1 MNPVMNP
8 GLPFIYSSTNDLQNL
23 SHLSCPHGDY
33 ILALSDTQILNGL
46 TSKIRV
52 REKNNAGKEAGTLP
66 DMVECNI

>member
-8 GLPFIYSSTNDLQNL
+8 GLPFIYSPTNDLQHL

-46 TSKIRV
+46 MSKIRV
-52 REKNNAGKEAGTLP
+52 REKNNAGREAGHTAGHG
-66 DMVECNI
+66 